1 MFREEYGDAAVEVLD
16 ILDNMN
22 KESVEKIPKNFIKFL
37 VEIASM
43 DYKVS
48 LDYSKTIDEMDLDVK
63 TKEILGYIYINWWS
77 NDKEKQEFE
86 KKIEEIEQKHQ
97 IEASKKYNPDNIFEN
112 RNNTKID
119 EVSEKKETTN
129 ETLSVVE
136 YKENIFKRIINKIIS
151 FFRR

>member
-1 MFREEYGDAAVEVLD
+1 MFREEYGEAAVEVLD

-37 VEIASM
+37 VEIANM
-43 DYKVS
+43 YYKVS

-97 IEASKKYNPDNIFEN
+97 IEASKKYNPDNIFKN
-112 RNNTKID
+112 SDDTKID
-119 EVSEKKETTN
+119 EVSEKEKTTN

-136 YKENIFKRIINKIIS
+136 YKENIFKRVINKIIS
-151 FFRR
+151 FFI